1 MGATQ
6 RDRQSQFF
14 EWLAKSVSSAQLSE
28 LYNAFTDLEDALL
41 SGRYLCKLSQPL
53 IQVTDAS
60 AVDELYNTL
69 RMSKHFMTYS
79 HKAGLKLSLLRH
91 YARYCREC
99 RPANAVLQ
107 PKEAASGDVLVD
119 CLRKEGIPFTDNR
132 SKKGALWVSKSD
144 KTDALIRKFED
155 HGVRFVFSESKQ
167 QWWTRDP
174 SPKTVETPK
183 AVEPVKA
190 LDPAV
195 VKANQQ
201 AFMKW
206 LQDQELDIVDA
217 YSIYNTAGEINK
229 ALLSDGMKLGLFGAQ
244 GIKCIRACVDTA
256 KQKEAFV
263 KGDKAENRLW
273 TKTLDHYL
281 RCAEAMDLFG
291 GVLPVKSAPTTPQ
304 TATLTGDA
312 THAKPVDAAQANV
325 SKPAEFLERKAD
337 SCSRAEQNKPDVQA
351 GKPAADTTQPGVSKT
366 RERLT
371 SEAGFRLWLE
381 QNKPDAQAGF
391 VIEAVRRADRFA
403 LGNHMRAL
411 RFWGVSPSA
420 MRLAINRLVASKAFA
435 KSGARQYQAFKRAV
449 PLLLEYAKT
458 MDGVVEEAASA
469 GPEATANTKPA
480 PMQTETDAK
489 ERTVLEPS
497 LSDLLHGDQFSILRQ
512 ALLEKGINT
521 LEAFRQ
527 LNLWVF
533 MNQNGLYSIG
543 QRQAIYSTVRRAMAS
558 ESASDVPWKLVTQ
571 AREYAGASPAEALME
586 YCRAVA
592 LKYPLKFRGL
602 IGQQIRGTGLIPL
615 MHSRLH
621 AQDPR
626 MDNPEVYINSAYS
639 ANTIWACAQWISAMC
654 RDDDLLRELICLHPA
669 HGENAKN
676 AAIAETASE
685 KRETCVEPSTKE
697 TASPTA
703 PEAFA
708 RPSAVSP
715 LREQVE
721 KLVLVADLEGM
732 SLKQLCDQ
740 ASTTMAAL
748 KQVRDASHKL
758 VDMGDKL
765 VHVDAFVD
773 WEEAAAKLAE
783 ILEKLLTKNN
793 GYVSSAQLYDFAK
806 VEMQMFLNDNDI
818 DDEQSI
824 YCIARHLFEKEG
836 WHGVRYAF
844 ASSGHISRGGKDA
857 LYKTMDVIDKFAR
870 EHNGFFRYDDLVAY
884 LEQVDVRTG
893 NLRGQM
899 RIGDEPRFFYYSGV
913 EIISA
918 ESMAI
923 DETWLAQAEK
933 ALKRLFADV
942 GDHIVLRSIDPI
954 WYEQLPALPGRRPW
968 TPMLLQYVLQFYGR
982 RLAAK
987 TVGAELNQ
995 RYDALHA
1002 MLVSW
1007 NSEVQT
1013 FADAVIAYLVD
1024 CGISERQF
1032 EAEKL
1037 RETLV
1042 RGRLIAGN
1050 ELYKN
1055 MPKAIGRDP
1064 RFAWDAAGEN
1074 VSIKV

>member
-69 RMSKHFMTYS
+69 HMSKHFMTYS

-217 YSIYNTAGEINK
+217 YSIYNTAGKIHK
-229 ALLSDGMKLGLFGAQ
+229 ALFSEGMKLGLFGTQ
-244 GIKCIRACVDTA
+244 GIKRIRACVDTA

-273 TKTLDHYL
+273 TKTLDYYL
-281 RCAEAMDLFG
+281 RFAEAMDLFG

-312 THAKPVDAAQANV
+312 THAKPVGAAQANV
-325 SKPAEFLERKAD
+325 SKLAEFLERKAD
-337 SCSRAEQNKPDVQA
+337 SCSWAEQNKPDVQA

-381 QNKPDAQAGF
+381 QNKPDAQVGF

-411 RFWGVSPSA
+411 RLWGVSPSA

-489 ERTVLEPS
+489 ERAVLEPS
-497 LSDLLHGDQFSILRQ
+497 LSDLLRGDQFSILRQ

-615 MHSRLH
+615 MRSRLH

-669 HGENAKN
+669 YGENAKN
-676 AAIAETASE
+676 EAVAETASE

-721 KLVLVADLEGM
+721 KLVLTADLEGM

-844 ASSGHISRGGKDA
+844 ASSSHISRGGKDA

-870 EHNGFFRYDDLVAY
+870 EHNGFLRYDDLVAY

-933 ALKRLFADV
+933 ALKRLFVDV

-982 RLAAK
+982 QLAAK